1 MPSEN
6 ASHKSTV
13 ANSIASGLQAIR
25 GSSREQRGIAVAAA
39 LTFFGVAYLGPALTR
54 LTTPR
59 TRAQRLRDEAAF
71 QAESFRRSA
80 RKASARARKQARR
93 LGGGTISAR

>member
-1 MPSEN
+1 M
-6 ASHKSTV
+6 ADST
-13 ANSIASGLQAIR
+13 ANPIKRGVSVLR
-25 GSSREQRGIAVAAA
+25 GSTPEQRGIAVAAV

-59 TRAQRLRDEAAF
+59 TRAQRLRDEAVF
-71 QAESFRRSA
+71 QAETFRRGARRSSA
-80 RKASARARKQARR
+80 KVRRQARR